1 MPLQLI
7 GAQTQLTIQEGGTLT
22 KTTPTLRLNHA
33 WAERAFAQ
41 TGGVAAFAAAI
52 NADRSTVYRQLSGRS
67 EAGPRFIAS
76 VLTTFPIAFDDA
88 FDVVDTAA
96 RRRTY
101 GGKAA

>member
-1 MPLQLI
+1 M
-7 GAQTQLTIQEGGTLT
+7 GVQTQLIIQEGGTVT
-22 KTTPTLRLNHA
+22 KTTPTIRLNQA
-33 WAERAFAQ
+33 WAERACAQ

-52 NADRSTVYRQLSGRS
+52 NADRSTVYRHLAGRA

-101 GGKAA
+101 EGKAA

>member
-1 MPLQLI
+1 MGVGTQLI
-7 GAQTQLTIQEGGTLT
+7 IQEGGTVT
-22 KTTPTLRLNHA
+22 KTTPTIRLNHA
-33 WAERAFAQ
+33 WAERACAQ

-52 NADRSTVYRQLSGRS
+52 NADRSTVYRHLAGRA

-76 VLTTFPIAFDDA
+76 VLTTFPVVFADA